1 MNKFKLFF
9 LAAIMILGASSMR
22 VQGQKSGYISIEQ
35 MISLMPEV
43 GRIDTL
49 LQKYQADSIN
59 AEFASII
66 QDYNYKD
73 SLLNK
78 TDTTKIPAATRRQYR
93 RDLEAIT
100 YQVQNW
106 QQISQQAMQNK
117 QQELLAP
124 VYQKVYGAL
133 NQVAKENGYGFV
145 YREEALLV
153 APPAD
158 NLIPLVAKKLN
169 IKLPTGNGP
178 QGAPAGVQR
187 PTANNTRPAGTKPKQ

>member
-9 LAAIMILGASSMR
+9 LAAIMILGASSMK

-43 GRIDTL
+43 GKIDTL
-49 LQKYQADSIN
+49 LQKYQTDSIN
-59 AEFASII
+59 TEFASII

-73 SLLNK
+73 SLLTK

-133 NQVAKENGYGFV
+133 NQVAKENNYAFV

-153 APPAD
+153 APPGD

-169 IKLPTGNGP
+169 IKLPAGNGP
-178 QGAPAGVQR
+178 QNAAPTGAQR
-187 PTANNTRPAGTKPKQ
+187 PTGTRPKQ